1 MDTTAILMGAN
12 ILGSLLGLLGPKQ
25 NIQQA
30 TSTVTNILTQ
40 TFTNEVNALIAS
52 NTTLQN
58 YNSNSAVFAA
68 DGNCSIN
75 IRNFTQSIN
84 SVAGINKVL
93 DQQTYTRFIQ
103 ETMAK
108 FNNNLETRITSSGS
122 SLDKIFTAVAQLL
135 GYQSQQQV
143 RTEIVQQ
150 FSSVVRN
157 LYSSNLQ
164 TDTRITV
171 IGKNTVQFSCLGNS
185 SINVDGNFMQSIVAN
200 SIVSERIVQVNQ
212 GVATSKLVL
221 DVYNKARTEIS
232 ESSWWTWIIVG
243 IIIFIIILGIVGLIF
258 WFRPSGTTVVTV
270 PASAPVTA
278 PVSNGGMNLS
288 QVADLVKLAKK

>member
-1 MDTTAILMGAN
+1 MDVTALLMGAN

-30 TSTVTNILTQ
+30 TTTVTNILTQ
-40 TFTNEVNALIAS
+40 TFTNEVNALISS

-58 YNSNSAVFAA
+58 INRNRAQFDAEG
-68 DGNCSIN
+68 DCSIN
-75 IRNFTQSIN
+75 IENFTQNIN

-93 DQQTYTRFIQ
+93 NQETYTRFIN

-135 GYQSQQQV
+135 GYQTQQQV
-143 RTEIVQQ
+143 RTEVIQQ

-164 TDTRITV
+164 TDTRITINNENEV
-171 IGKNTVQFSCLGNS
+171 IFRCRGNS
-185 SINVDGNFMQSIVAN
+185 SINVNGNFMQSIVSN

-212 GVATSKLVL
+212 GVATSRLVL
-221 DVYNKARTEIS
+221 DVATRARTEIE
-232 ESSWWTWIIVG
+232 ESSSLWWWII
-243 IIIFIIILGIVGLIF
+243 IAFIIFIVVIAIVGFIF
-258 WFRPSGTTVVTV
+258 WFKPSSPAVVTV
-270 PASAPVTA
+270 TAPAPV
-278 PVSNGGMNLS
+278 PSKGIDLS
-288 QVADLVKLAKK
+288 QVADLVRLVK